1 MNEEMIVEAIKTLR
15 DLMSEADDSDIV
27 LEDETG
33 KYCVRVLSHGIQL
46 CKDTENGFVEE
57 LFLLKR

>member
-1 MNEEMIVEAIKTLR
+1 MNEELIVEVVKTLR
-15 DLMSEADDSDIV
+15 DLMVEAGDSNID

-33 KYCVRVLSHGIQL
+33 EYCVRVLGHGIQL

-57 LFLLKR
+57 MFLLRM

>member
-15 DLMSEADDSDIV
+15 DLMTEADGSDIV

-33 KYCVRVLSHGIQL
+33 EYCVRVLSQGIQL